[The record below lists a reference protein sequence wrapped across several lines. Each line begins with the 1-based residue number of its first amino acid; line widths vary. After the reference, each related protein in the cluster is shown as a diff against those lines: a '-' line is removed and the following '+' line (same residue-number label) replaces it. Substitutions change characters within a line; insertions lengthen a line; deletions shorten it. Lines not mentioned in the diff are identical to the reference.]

1 MKGTIRCILGLI
13 VVMGAAGGLDT
24 ATDAQLLSCVGIAV
38 AGLALM
44 YSGVSAMNRKEYLYY

>member
-1 MKGTIRCILGLI
+1 MRGSIRAIVGLV

-24 ATDAQLLSCVGIAV
+24 ATDSQLIACVAIAV

-44 YSGVSAMNRKEYLYY
+44 ASGVSAMKTA